1 MSDKIFALIPGYQPT
16 EALIRIAREMREN
29 GAEVVVVDDGSGES
43 WQNVFEEV
51 KACATVLSYEEN
63 RGKGYALK
71 HGLEYIQSTG
81 EAGVVVTLDADGQH
95 TMKDSFAVAE
105 CALKN
110 RSEGRECVALGVRT
124 FGKGTPFKSRA
135 GNWITKWI
143 YRFVSGCRVSD
154 TQTGLRAFS
163 TDLIPFM
170 LTVSGERYEYEM
182 NVLLQAPRDGL
193 AIKEIP
199 IEVIYINDNKGSH
212 FNPVKD
218 AIRVFSRIFAF
229 AASSIFCFAID
240 YAGYAILLS
249 GMHAT
254 PKLSYIGARIVS
266 SVVNFLINRNVVFG
280 AKKGSWIKQA
290 LGYYALALVIMLIGS
305 FGVDF
310 AVTKWG
316 FNEYISKLAVDVV
329 LSVVSFLT
337 QRLFIFA
344 PAKKKGAA

>member
-1 MSDKIFALIPGYQPT
+1 MVSALIPSYKPD
-16 EALIRIAREMREN
+16 EKLLNLLRELSVREELR
-29 GAEVVVVDDGSGES
+29 GIVVVDDGGGEEFAPI
-43 WQNVFEEV
+43 FEEAEKLDKV
-51 KACATVLSYEEN
+51 TVVHHAVNL
-63 RGKGYALK
+63 GKGRALK
-71 HGLEYIQSTG
+71 TG
-81 EAGVVVTLDADGQH
+81 INACMRLFPGSDIVTADSDGQH
-95 TMKDSFAVAE
+95 SVQDILRVAE
-105 CALKN
+105 EMEKADGDTMVTGKRVLKK
-110 RSEGRECVALGVRT
+110 SAPL
-124 FGKGTPFKSRA
+124 KSRL
-135 GNWITKWI
+135 GNGITRLAYLISTGKKV
-143 YRFVSGCRVSD
+143 YD
-154 TQTGLRAFS
+154 TQTGLRGLPAKWLS
-163 TDLIPFM
+163 EMLRIP
-170 LTVSGERYEYEM
+170 GERYEYEM

-280 AKKGSWIKQA
+280 AKKGSWVKQA